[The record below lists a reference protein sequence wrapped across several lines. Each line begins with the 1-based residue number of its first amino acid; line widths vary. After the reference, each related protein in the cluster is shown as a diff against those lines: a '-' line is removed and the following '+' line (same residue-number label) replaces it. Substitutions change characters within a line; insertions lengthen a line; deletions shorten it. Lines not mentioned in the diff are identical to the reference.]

1 MNIFISMK
9 DATEAELNYLG
20 IAICGVKKKVNKLTG
35 NMALLR

>member
-1 MNIFISMK
+1 
-9 DATEAELNYLG
+9 LNYLG